1 MNLLKR
7 PYMKYLAIALPVI
20 PILLFIIVGS
30 PGSSKTDAA
39 KSAWAE
45 DTNTLIVYSVGDA
58 MVHMPMLTRAKDS
71 SSGLYNFESCFN
83 YIEQI
88 IKKDGELNIVN
99 LETNLAG
106 EPYTGYPKF
115 SGPDEFAIALKDAG
129 FDVFVRANNHAADKG
144 KDGLLR
150 TTRILDS
157 LGIVHTGVF
166 DNAAMRKD
174 KYPLIVSRDGW
185 KVAILNYSYA
195 TNGIAV
201 PEGTIINKIDSTQM
215 AADLLLARNQKPD
228 AIITCMHWGN
238 EGQSQPSTH
247 QKAICD
253 FLLDNGVD
261 VIVGS
266 HPHVIQP
273 IEMRQ
278 GAGAITDRLVIWS
291 LGNFISNQ
299 KDFAA
304 RGGLM
309 VRFELGRTRFG
320 RPNIV
325 SVKYVPFWVYKTAP
339 APGYL
344 IVPAFVGMANPA
356 AIFKEQEEQDL
367 FVKFIKES
375 RSLLQ
380 KDTARIK
387 EMMSY

>member
-20 PILLFIIVGS
+20 PILLFIIIGS
-30 PGSSKTDAA
+30 TGTGKTDSAQ
-39 KSAWAE
+39 SAWAD
-45 DTNTLIVYSVGDA
+45 DTNTLIVYAVGDA

-71 SSGLYNFESCFN
+71 TTGLYNFESCFK

-88 IKKDGELNIVN
+88 IKRDGELNIVN

-106 EPYTGYPKF
+106 QPYTGYPKF
-115 SGPDEFAIALKDAG
+115 SGPDEFAVALKDAG
-129 FDVFVRANNHAADKG
+129 FNVFVRANNHAADKG

-166 DNAAMRKD
+166 DNAAMRSE
-174 KYPLIVSRDGW
+174 KYPLMVNRDGW

-201 PEGTIINKIDSTQM
+201 PEGTIINKIDSNQM
-215 AADLLLARNQKPD
+215 AADLLQARNQNPD
-228 AIITCMHWGN
+228 AIIACMHWGN
-238 EGQSQPSTH
+238 EGQNQPSMH
-247 QKAICD
+247 QKAICE

-273 IEMRQ
+273 VEMRQ

-309 VRFELGRTRFG
+309 VRFELGRSRFG
-320 RPNIV
+320 RPDIV
-325 SVKYVPFWVYKTAP
+325 SAQYIPFWVYKTAP

-344 IVPAFVGMANPA
+344 IVPAAIGMKDPA
-356 AIFKEQEEQDL
+356 SIFREKEEQDL
-367 FVKFIKES
+367 FVKFINES
-375 RSLLQ
+375 RSLLER
-380 KDTARIK
+380 DTARIK
-387 EMMSY
+387 ELLSW